1 MIGGTCP
8 LEALAPEGVNLYGY
22 PVSVIQ
28 GEKKMVSWMENEKV
42 SITSKYKM
50 ITQIENEMKKKG
62 RSVEKNVWAALFISF
77 EQETERCFWWYSR
90 WA

>member
-28 GEKKMVSWMENEKV
+28 GEKKMVSQMENEKV

-50 ITQIENEMKKKG
+50 ITQIENEMKKKKG
-62 RSVEKNVWAALFISF
+62 RSVEKKCMSCSFHFI
-77 EQETERCFWWYSR
+77 
-90 WA
+90 